1 MVKQNSDWKIAVVMG
16 GAASVGRGIA
26 IALADQG
33 LKVYVADIVETDL
46 DALAATR
53 PDIVCRKVD
62 AIDPQ
67 AVGAFFREIEG
78 AGDTVDVLIN
88 TVGIGGEPK
97 PIEETT
103 VVEWNR
109 IMAGSAGAAFYAIRQ
124 VVPGMKARGGCIVN
138 FSSCS
143 TKVGLPLRTPY
154 IAAKYALEGLTRN
167 LARELGAHGIRVNA
181 ILPGAIDNERFRSIV
196 AARAKNIG
204 RRIDEI
210 EAELLSFVSMRT
222 KIAIEEIVG
231 AVLYLIS
238 PAARHVTGQLLS
250 VDGNVEWES

>member
-1 MVKQNSDWKIAVVMG
+1 MRQNLDWKIAVVMG

-26 IALADQG
+26 LALADQG
-33 LKVYVADIVETDL
+33 LKVYVADIVEADL
-46 DALAATR
+46 DDLAAAR

-62 AIDPQ
+62 ALNPQ
-67 AVGAFFREIEG
+67 AVGAFFREIKG
-78 AGDTVDVLIN
+78 AGDAVDVLVN
-88 TVGIGGEPK
+88 TVGIGGDPR

-124 VVPGMKARGGCIVN
+124 AVPDMKARGGCIVN

-154 IAAKYALEGLTRN
+154 IAAKYALEGLTKN
-167 LARELGAHGIRVNA
+167 LARELGSYGIRVNA

-196 AARAKNIG
+196 AARAESVG
-204 RRIDEI
+204 RSTDDI

-250 VDGNVEWES
+250 VDGNVEWEN

>member
-1 MVKQNSDWKIAVVMG
+1 MAENSEWKVAVVMG

-26 IALADQG
+26 VALADRG
-33 LKVYVADIVETDL
+33 LKVYVADIVEADL
-46 DALAATR
+46 DDLAAAR

-62 AIDPQ
+62 AVAPQ
-67 AVGAFFREIEG
+67 AVGAFFREIAG
-78 AGDTVDVLIN
+78 AGDTVDVLVN
-88 TVGIGGEPK
+88 TVGIGGEPR

-109 IMAGSAGAAFYAIRQ
+109 IMAGSAGAAFYAIRH

-167 LARELGAHGIRVNA
+167 LARELGSFGIRVNA
-181 ILPGAIDNERFRSIV
+181 ILPGAIDNDRFRGIV
-196 AARAKNIG
+196 EARAENMG
-204 RRIDEI
+204 RSTSEI
-210 EAELLSFVSMRT
+210 ESELLSFVSMRT
-222 KIAIEEIVG
+222 KIAIDEIVG
-231 AVLYLIS
+231 AILYLIS
-238 PAARHVTGQLLS
+238 PAACHVTGQLLS